1 MSILVKYISTD
12 FIVLPMQASDSN
24 SALQELL
31 RPLEEHHI
39 LEPDQACLESIL
51 RRERRMSTGVGK
63 GVALPHGLSDQIT
76 DVAVVIGI
84 SPGGINFRAV
94 DNMLCHIFVL
104 LISPR
109 DQPEKHLK
117 LLSRFTKLLSGGQL
131 RSTLLEAR
139 TAEDLLDTLQDW
151 DDKENDVLL

>member
-1 MSILVKYISTD
+1 MSSLAKFLSTD
-12 FIVLPMQASDSN
+12 FIVLPMQATDGN
-24 SALQELL
+24 SAIRELL

-39 LEPDQACLESIL
+39 LEPDQDCLESIL

-63 GVALPHGLSDQIT
+63 GVALPHGLSDRVT
-76 DVAVVIGI
+76 DVAVVMGI
-84 SPGGINFRAV
+84 SPGGIDFRAV

-117 LLSRFTKLLSGGQL
+117 LLSRFTKILSGGAL
-131 RSTLLEAR
+131 RSALLETR
-139 TAEDLLDTLQDW
+139 TPEELLDTLQERDN
-151 DDKENDVLL
+151 KENDVLL